1 MSNVSLVIMAAGVGS
16 RFKGG
21 IKQLTPIGPNGE
33 LIIDYSIYDAIQAGF
48 DKVVFII
55 RKELEEHFRQT
66 IGERLEEKVEV
77 VYAYQE
83 LEDVPAGF
91 EEKLAK
97 REKPWGT
104 GQAILCCKDVV
115 TGPFAVINADD
126 YYGPTAFRVAYEKL
140 SKGKSVTDQL
150 DISMVG
156 FVLENTLSDNGT
168 VTRGICQIDE
178 AHKLID
184 IEETYGIEK
193 RGEQAIAVRDGAEIA
208 LDLQSA
214 VSMNMWGFYPEIFDV
229 LEEGFKEFLENIDPE
244 SNQKQEYLLPQIV
257 GRLVRE
263 QKAQVEV
270 LESPD
275 KWFGVT
281 YQEDKLAAQ
290 KSLQEL
296 IKKGAYPEKL

>member
-33 LIIDYSIYDAIQAGF
+33 LIIDYSIYDAVQAGF

-55 RKELEEHFRQT
+55 RKELEEHFKET
-66 IGERLEEKVEV
+66 IGDRLKEKVEV

-83 LEDVPAGF
+83 LEDIPEGF

-126 YYGPTAFRVAYEKL
+126 YYGSTAFQVAYEKL
-140 SKGKSVTDQL
+140 TRKKDSTDQL

-156 FVLENTLSDNGT
+156 FVLENTLSENGT
-168 VTRGICQIDE
+168 VTRGICQVDE
-178 AHKLID
+178 GHKLVN

-193 RGEQAIAVRDGAEIA
+193 RGDKAIAVRDGVEIE
-208 LDLQSA
+208 LNLKSA
-214 VSMNMWGFYPEIFDV
+214 VSMNMWGFYPEIFPV
-229 LEEGFKEFLENIDPE
+229 LEKGFEEFLENFDPE

-263 QKAQVEV
+263 EKAQVEV
-270 LESPD
+270 LASPD

-281 YQEDKLAAQ
+281 YQEDKAAARN
-290 KSLQEL
+290 SLQEL
-296 IKKGAYPEKL
+296 IEKGAYPEKL